1 MINQDNN
8 LILDGVRTMPTQNQD
23 YSNDLGFAG
32 NQNSQILGTVGNSAR
47 TLNYRGKHNGS
58 NIEPLSS
65 HGAMDPPRDDG
76 LTDSER
82 RQLNNQTLITQ
93 KLDPII

>member
-47 TLNYRGKHNGS
+47 TLNYQSKQNEFVSFLWWGFILNWNYAKNSLYTCR
-58 NIEPLSS
+58 LSAVLKS
-65 HGAMDPPRDDG
+65 LAKDLMK
-76 LTDSER
+76 EW
-82 RQLNNQTLITQ
+82 
-93 KLDPII
+93 